1 MIRGLS
7 SRRKKVTSVDTAQG
21 RALGVPLRTSVQLA
35 CLAMLTRHHTVIS
48 RSLPKPFYAL
58 SHVKCQS
65 KESVHRH
72 ESTRKFHVV
81 LAGRSGISRNTSG
94 RCYPA
99 ILGLSR
105 CYPAILGLSIAPT
118 KEESMGP
125 VRLLQH
131 FSYGQN
137 VKCHTMDWS
146 NTAETP
152 LDDSGIPFF

>member
-1 MIRGLS
+1 MALVIRGLS

-99 ILGLSR
+99 ILGLS
-105 CYPAILGLSIAPT
+105 IAPT

-125 VRLLQH
+125 VRLVWLQPNPH
-131 FSYGQN
+131 YTVGQGPWW
-137 VKCHTMDWS
+137 TRPPS
-146 NTAETP
+146 RRRAG
-152 LDDSGIPFF
+152 SAIP